1 MARPSLAET
10 RRPELLEAYG
20 RSLLKHGSE
29 GATLDRIAEEA
40 GVTRGLVRH
49 YLGNRV
55 DVDRAL
61 LDHIRERYVN
71 GLQALGAG
79 RSPVERLPA
88 IIEGMFEGSS
98 DDPTARLVDTLLG
111 ASADDPLLRERLRE
125 MYLELERLL
134 ASELAEA
141 YPRSRPAARRRVAY
155 GIVCLAGMNES
166 LIELGMPADRAGAA
180 RACAE
185 QLVASL
191 G

>member
-1 MARPSLAET
+1 LAET
-10 RRPELLEAYG
+10 RRPELLEAYA
-20 RSLLKHGSE
+20 RSLIKHGSE

-55 DVDRAL
+55 EVDRAL
-61 LDHIRERYVN
+61 FDHIRERYVS
-71 GLQALGAG
+71 GLQALAAG
-79 RSPVERLPA
+79 RSPAERLPA
-88 IIEGMFEGSS
+88 ILEGIFAGSF

-111 ASADDPLLRERLRE
+111 ASADDPVLRERLRE
-125 MYLELERLL
+125 MYQELERLL
-134 ASELAEA
+134 ASELAGA
-141 YPRSRPAARRRVAY
+141 HPRSRPAARRQVAY

-166 LIELGMPADRAGAA
+166 LIDLGMPPDRSRAA

-191 G
+191 R